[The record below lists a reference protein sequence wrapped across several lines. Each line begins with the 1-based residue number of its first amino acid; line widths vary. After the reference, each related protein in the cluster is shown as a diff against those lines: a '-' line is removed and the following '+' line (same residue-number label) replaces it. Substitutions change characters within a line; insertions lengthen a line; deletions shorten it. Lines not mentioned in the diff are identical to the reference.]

1 MGICKINE
9 NGHWAVDGEP
19 IYTPTTV
26 AITNSSILSSDSKRA
41 ESGKQYLRW
50 IRNIRNI
57 KITYGQITG
66 HEVAFLHNLL
76 FGKEYDFTFYDNE
89 AITVRAFAKKDSY
102 SQHRLNVY
110 PDDGGLYKNYT
121 IEIEVV

>member
-9 NGHWAVDGEP
+9 NGHWAVDGKP

-66 HEVAFLHNLL
+66 HEASFLHNLL

-89 AITVRAFAKKDSY
+89 VITVRAFAKKDSY